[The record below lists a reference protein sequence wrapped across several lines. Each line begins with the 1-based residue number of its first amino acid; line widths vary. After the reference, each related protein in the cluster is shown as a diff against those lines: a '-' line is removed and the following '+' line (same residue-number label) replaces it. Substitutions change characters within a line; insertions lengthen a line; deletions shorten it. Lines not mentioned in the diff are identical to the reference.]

1 MKKYLIL
8 LIALM
13 FAGCATVQREEF
25 TDLQAQVNAMQSILI
40 EEKMDELITEAE
52 KTAADQK
59 LSALASTAPYEAV
72 PAGSDLMYF
81 VDVTGNTSH
90 SITVA
95 YLMSYLS
102 TNTAVITG
110 GTIAPVTDAA
120 ADFAAAFTGAN
131 LYGGT
136 FICDTAGTIQLPA
149 IAAGMNFT
157 IITKGA
163 IAVSADTNASDLMVL
178 DGVALDDGDKATNA
192 STAGDIIVFQYM
204 NATGWV
210 ATSNGWTDGGA

>member
-1 MKKYLIL
+1 MDK
-8 LIALM
+8 
-13 FAGCATVQREEF
+13 
-25 TDLQAQVNAMQSILI
+25 LQAARFA
-40 EEKMDELITEAE
+40 EE
-52 KTAADQK
+52 TAADQK
-59 LSALASTAPYEAV
+59 LSALTALAAAPASTDYMYIVDDEAT
-72 PAGSDLMYF
+72 
-81 VDVTGNTSH
+81 DVSK

-163 IAVSADTNASDLMVL
+163 IAVSVDTNASDLMVL